1 MLAEFRVSNYR
12 SFKDEQVLSLI
23 ATSEESK
30 GTNSV
35 EVGGYNILKSA
46 VVYGANASGKSN
58 LIKAMAT
65 MNEIVSN
72 SAGYK
77 PDQSL
82 PIVPFAFDNKTK
94 TQPSTFE
101 VTFFMEEIRYQYGF
115 SATSKKITREW
126 LLSWPKG
133 RSQTWFERDI
143 EEDEPYFGPSLK
155 GQNKAIWGKV
165 KGNSLFLSTAAQWD
179 HEQLSKIYKWF
190 EENFREAPSKGLGV
204 HLTDEMFFNAK
215 DLEDGQETHELGMD
229 LLKKADFGIDGI
241 EIEKIDVDESK
252 FPKDMPDDIRKY
264 ITEYPPYSKKF
275 SHCEG
280 KYTLSFQDESE
291 GTQRFYS
298 LLGPLL
304 VSIVFGYTLFEDEL
318 ELNMHPLLTRK
329 LIESVYEFENNQ
341 SSAQLV
347 FTTHDT
353 TLLDPEL
360 FGRDQV
366 WFTEKDKH
374 GATQLYSL
382 ADYKDVRKGEAMQK
396 KYLAGRYGAIPILE
410 RFNLS
415 GTKK

>member
-58 LIKAMAT
+58 LIKAMAC
-65 MNEIVSN
+65 MIEIVSN

-77 PDQSL
+77 PDQPL
-82 PIVPFAFDNKTK
+82 PVTPFAFDEKAKTR
-94 TQPSTFE
+94 PSTFE
-101 VTFFMEEIRYQYGF
+101 VTFFMDGIRYQYGF

-143 EEDEPYFGPSLK
+143 EEDEPYFGPSLR
-155 GQNKAIWGKV
+155 GQNKAILGKV

-190 EENFREAPSKGLGV
+190 EEEFRELPPRKSGTQV
-204 HLTDEMFFNAK
+204 TDQLFFSMKNIEEGAEYYN
-215 DLEDGQETHELGMD
+215 LAME
-229 LLKKADFGIDGI
+229 LLKSADFGIDGI
-241 EIEKIDVDESK
+241 DIEKIDFSK
-252 FPKDMPDDIRKY
+252 LSG
-264 ITEYPPYSKKF
+264 YSKRF
-275 SHCEG
+275 THCNG
-280 KYTLSFQDESE
+280 KYSLSIEEESD
-291 GTQRFYS
+291 GMQKFYA

-304 VSIVFGYTLFEDEL
+304 ESIEYGYTIFEDGL

-329 LIESVYEFENNQ
+329 LIEFIRDLEGVDNKC
-341 SSAQLV
+341 AQLI

-366 WFTEKDKH
+366 WFTEKDKQ

-382 ADYKDVRKGEAMQK
+382 ADYKDVRKGEPMQK
-396 KYLAGRYGAIPILE
+396 RYLAGRYGAIAILQS
-410 RFNLS
+410 FDLAYL
-415 GTKK
+415 KK